1 MYSSIKPNTKF
12 FIQVDRTHKLYIEE
26 CGNKKGVPVVYL
38 HGGPGG
44 SISAKNRRLFNP
56 KKYWIILFDQRGSGK
71 SKPSKSK
78 KSPP

>member
-44 SISAKNRRLFNP
+44 SIALKTEGFLIQKS
-56 KKYWIILFDQRGSGK
+56 IGSFFLIK
-71 SKPSKSK
+71 EDRVKVNHLNQ
-78 KSPP
+78 